1 MLHILEKIELSGR
14 GTYFCPSC
22 QH

>member
-1 MLHILEKIELSGR
+1 MLEKIELSGR